1 MGVVIN
7 FSKGLTERI
16 AKENK
21 SKLYIGGFIITSVV
35 IALSGLSGWL
45 IERLYLFFQINN
57 PIFSTFFF
65 AFILSS
71 SLASKSLNKSI
82 NPDEAVAYGAAVQA
96 ALLSGVKDSKI
107 DDLLLLDVAPLSLG
121 VETSGGVMTKIIE
134 RNSTIPT
141 KKSQTFSTYSDNQPA
156 CTVQVFE
163 GERQFTK
170 DNNKLGEFT
179 LQGIPPMPR
188 GVPQIEITYD
198 LDANEILRAL
208 AETASE
214 NSVDGIFAPLF
225 WIFLGT
231 IFWEFN
237 QSMPGPLAMAWIFK
251 ASSTVDSMIGYKV
264 GKLKWLG
271 FTGAKLDDLM
281 VWIPSRIVLITLPF
295 CCKPKQSIFKT
306 IKDSW
311 KDGIIDSSPNSGIS
325 EAIFAY
331 CAEVKMGGVNYYKGQ
346 KRLKPIIAKTYPK
359 ASINSV
365 RKILGLSLRLELVW
379 LLGFYL
385 IIKFINL

>member
-7 FSKGLTERI
+7 FLKGLTERI

-21 SKLYIGGFIITSVV
+21 SKLYIGGFIITLVV
-35 IALSGLSGWL
+35 VALSGLSGWL

-57 PIFSTFFF
+57 PIFSTLFF

-82 NPDEAVAYGAAVQA
+82 LQILN
-96 ALLSGVKDSKI
+96 LISKENNRDNLI
-107 DDLLLLDVAPLSLG
+107 NSRKKLSLIVG
-121 VETSGGVMTKIIE
+121 RDVE
-134 RNSTIPT
+134 N
-141 KKSQTFSTYSDNQPA
+141 
-156 CTVQVFE
+156 
-163 GERQFTK
+163 
-170 DNNKLGEFT
+170 
-179 LQGIPPMPR
+179 
-188 GVPQIEITYD
+188 

-311 KDGIIDSSPNSGIS
+311 KDGVIDSSPNSGIS

-346 KRLKPIIAKTYPK
+346 KSLKPIIAKTYPM
-359 ASINSV
+359 ANINSV
-365 RKILGLSLRLELVW
+365 RKILDLSLRLELVW
-379 LLGFYL
+379 LIGFYL

>member
-7 FSKGLTERI
+7 FLKGLTERI

-21 SKLYIGGFIITSVV
+21 SKLYIGGFIITLVV

-57 PIFSTFFF
+57 PIFSTLFF

-82 NPDEAVAYGAAVQA
+82 LQILN
-96 ALLSGVKDSKI
+96 LISKENNRDNLI
-107 DDLLLLDVAPLSLG
+107 NSRKKLSLIVG
-121 VETSGGVMTKIIE
+121 RDVE
-134 RNSTIPT
+134 N
-141 KKSQTFSTYSDNQPA
+141 
-156 CTVQVFE
+156 
-163 GERQFTK
+163 
-170 DNNKLGEFT
+170 
-179 LQGIPPMPR
+179 
-188 GVPQIEITYD
+188 

-225 WIFLGT
+225 WMFLGT

-346 KRLKPIIAKTYPK
+346 KRLKPIIANTYPK

>member
-7 FSKGLTERI
+7 FLKGLTERI

-21 SKLYIGGFIITSVV
+21 SKLYIGGFIITLVV
-35 IALSGLSGWL
+35 VALSGLSGWL

-57 PIFSTFFF
+57 PIFSTLFF

-82 NPDEAVAYGAAVQA
+82 LQILN
-96 ALLSGVKDSKI
+96 LISKENNREN
-107 DDLLLLDVAPLSLG
+107 LTNSRNKLSLIVG
-121 VETSGGVMTKIIE
+121 RDVE
-134 RNSTIPT
+134 N
-141 KKSQTFSTYSDNQPA
+141 
-156 CTVQVFE
+156 
-163 GERQFTK
+163 
-170 DNNKLGEFT
+170 
-179 LQGIPPMPR
+179 
-188 GVPQIEITYD
+188 

-271 FTGAKLDDLM
+271 FIGAKLDDLM

-331 CAEVKMGGVNYYKGQ
+331 CAEVKMGGVNYYKGE
-346 KRLKPIIAKTYPK
+346 KKLKPIIAKTYPK

-365 RKILGLSLRLELVW
+365 RKILSLSLRLELVW

>member
-7 FSKGLTERI
+7 FLKGLTERI

-21 SKLYIGGFIITSVV
+21 SKLYIGGFIITLVV
-35 IALSGLSGWL
+35 ISLSGLSGWL

-57 PIFSTFFF
+57 PIFSTLFF

-82 NPDEAVAYGAAVQA
+82 LQILN
-96 ALLSGVKDSKI
+96 LISKENNRDNLI
-107 DDLLLLDVAPLSLG
+107 NSRKKLSLIVG
-121 VETSGGVMTKIIE
+121 RDVE
-134 RNSTIPT
+134 N
-141 KKSQTFSTYSDNQPA
+141 
-156 CTVQVFE
+156 
-163 GERQFTK
+163 
-170 DNNKLGEFT
+170 
-179 LQGIPPMPR
+179 
-188 GVPQIEITYD
+188 

>member
-21 SKLYIGGFIITSVV
+21 SKLYIGGFIITLVV
-35 IALSGLSGWL
+35 ISLSGLSGWL

-57 PIFSTFFF
+57 PIFSTLFF

-82 NPDEAVAYGAAVQA
+82 LQILN
-96 ALLSGVKDSKI
+96 LISKENNRDNLI
-107 DDLLLLDVAPLSLG
+107 NSRKKLSLIVG
-121 VETSGGVMTKIIE
+121 RDVE
-134 RNSTIPT
+134 N
-141 KKSQTFSTYSDNQPA
+141 
-156 CTVQVFE
+156 
-163 GERQFTK
+163 
-170 DNNKLGEFT
+170 
-179 LQGIPPMPR
+179 
-188 GVPQIEITYD
+188 

>member
-1 MGVVIN
+1 MSN
-7 FSKGLTERI
+7 LRQK
-16 AKENK
+16 
-21 SKLYIGGFIITSVV
+21 
-35 IALSGLSGWL
+35 
-45 IERLYLFFQINN
+45 
-57 PIFSTFFF
+57 
-65 AFILSS
+65 
-71 SLASKSLNKSI
+71 
-82 NPDEAVAYGAAVQA
+82 
-96 ALLSGVKDSKI
+96 
-107 DDLLLLDVAPLSLG
+107 LSLIVG
-121 VETSGGVMTKIIE
+121 RDV
-134 RNSTIPT
+134 
-141 KKSQTFSTYSDNQPA
+141 DN
-156 CTVQVFE
+156 
-163 GERQFTK
+163 
-170 DNNKLGEFT
+170 
-179 LQGIPPMPR
+179 
-188 GVPQIEITYD
+188 
-198 LDANEILRAL
+198 LDINEILRAL

-225 WIFLGT
+225 WMFLGT

-251 ASSTVDSMIGYKV
+251 ASSTIDSMLGYKE
-264 GKLKWLG
+264 GTLKWLG

-295 CCKPKQSIFKT
+295 CCKPKKSIFKT
-306 IKDSW
+306 INYSW

-365 RKILGLSLRLELVW
+365 RKILGLSLRLELFW

>member
-1 MGVVIN
+1 MGLVIS
-7 FSKGLTERI
+7 FLKGLTERI

-21 SKLYIGGFIITSVV
+21 SKLYIGGLIITLLVV
-35 IALSGLSGWL
+35 SLSGMCGWM
-45 IERLYLFFQINN
+45 IERLFLFFEIKN
-57 PIFSTFFF
+57 PILSTLFFSL
-65 AFILSS
+65 IISS
-71 SLASKSLNKSI
+71 SLASRSLNKSI
-82 NPDEAVAYGAAVQA
+82 LEILNIIRKENT
-96 ALLSGVKDSKI
+96 I
-107 DDLLLLDVAPLSLG
+107 DNLRNIRQKLSLIVG
-121 VETSGGVMTKIIE
+121 RDVE
-134 RNSTIPT
+134 N
-141 KKSQTFSTYSDNQPA
+141 
-156 CTVQVFE
+156 
-163 GERQFTK
+163 
-170 DNNKLGEFT
+170 
-179 LQGIPPMPR
+179 
-188 GVPQIEITYD
+188 
-198 LDANEILRAL
+198 LDRNEILRAL

-225 WIFLGT
+225 WMFLGT

-251 ASSTVDSMIGYKV
+251 ASSTIDSMLGYKE

-295 CCKPKQSIFKT
+295 CCKTKQSIFKT
-306 IKDSW
+306 IKNSW
-311 KDGIIDSSPNSGIS
+311 KDGIVDSSPNSGIS

-331 CAEVKMGGVNYYKGQ
+331 CAEVKMGGVNYYKGE
-346 KRLKPIIAKTYPK
+346 KSIKPIIAEPCPM

-379 LLGFYL
+379 LIGFYL